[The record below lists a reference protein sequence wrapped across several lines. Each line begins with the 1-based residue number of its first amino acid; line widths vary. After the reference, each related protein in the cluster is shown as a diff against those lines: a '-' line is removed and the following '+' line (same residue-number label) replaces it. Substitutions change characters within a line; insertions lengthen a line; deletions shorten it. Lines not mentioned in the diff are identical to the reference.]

1 MRSRGAVA
9 GGLAVLLVLVVG
21 VGFWQRGRLFGPSGP
36 SAESAATA
44 FAGAWQK
51 GSLTT
56 VAWDAPDQAK
66 AAAAFIA
73 VGAGMAATG
82 SDHPAVVRPGAA
94 ATSGDTASVPLAV
107 AWKITQDAHWSY
119 STTLRLHRVAGTWRV
134 VFDPA
139 TVAPGLVT
147 GQVLSAAATAPS
159 RADLLGAGR
168 APLVSQRPVVDL
180 GIEPS
185 RTKDLSATVMR
196 TVAILASVKVTIDG
210 AALLKRAQV
219 ASPHAF
225 VGVVTLRAP
234 VYQQVKAQLQP
245 LPGTVFVNGTLPLAP
260 TAGFAQALLGSAGPA
275 TAQAIANSNGSI
287 KAGDVVG
294 LSGLQAQFQ
303 AQLSG
308 QDGVVVTATTASP
321 SVSTS
326 PGSSAAPSPSSS
338 PTGSAQ
344 PDRVLFQVDPKAG
357 APLQLTLDPT
367 VQQAADTALQAATKP
382 AALVAIQVSTGAL
395 LAVANGGPTGA
406 AGYDRA
412 LLGRY
417 PPGSTFKI
425 ATALALL
432 RQGVTA
438 SEPVLCPPS
447 VTISGKKFSNAEHE
461 QFGSVPF
468 ATDFAQSCN
477 TAFVGSAGKVS
488 AAQLHTAATDVG
500 YRSFSLGTPSAVA
513 QAPATNDPVG
523 HAAAM
528 IGQGEVLA
536 TPLTVAVSAA
546 SVAAGRSLTPYLL
559 AGAAPAAG
567 PALDQGRID
576 VLRQLMRGVVTGGTG
591 TALKSVPGGPV
602 FGKTGTAE
610 YGNAVPPRTHAWFA
624 GYQGDV
630 AFAVLVEDGG
640 FGAQAAAP
648 LVASFLT
655 LLAHH

>member
-1 MRSRGAVA
+1 M
-9 GGLAVLLVLVVG
+9 
-21 VGFWQRGRLFGPSGP
+21 
-36 SAESAATA
+36 
-44 FAGAWQK
+44 
-51 GSLTT
+51 
-56 VAWDAPDQAK
+56 
-66 AAAAFIA
+66 
-73 VGAGMAATG
+73 
-82 SDHPAVVRPGAA
+82 
-94 ATSGDTASVPLAV
+94 
-107 AWKITQDAHWSY
+107 
-119 STTLRLHRVAGTWRV
+119 
-134 VFDPA
+134 
-139 TVAPGLVT
+139 
-147 GQVLSAAATAPS
+147 
-159 RADLLGAGR
+159 
-168 APLVSQRPVVDL
+168 
-180 GIEPS
+180 
-185 RTKDLSATVMR
+185 
-196 TVAILASVKVTIDG
+196 
-210 AALLKRAQV
+210 
-219 ASPHAF
+219 
-225 VGVVTLRAP
+225 
-234 VYQQVKAQLQP
+234 
-245 LPGTVFVNGTLPLAP
+245 
-260 TAGFAQALLGSAGPA
+260 
-275 TAQAIANSNGSI
+275 
-287 KAGDVVG
+287 VG
-294 LSGLQAQFQ
+294 LSGLQAQFP

-308 QDGVVVTATTASP
+308 QDGVVVTVTTASP
-321 SVSTS
+321 SLSTS

-338 PTGSAQ
+338 PTGSGQ

-367 VQQAADTALQAATKP
+367 VQQAADTALEAATKP

-395 LAVANGGPTGA
+395 LAVANGGPTGS

-438 SEPVLCPPS
+438 TEPLLCPAS

-468 ATDFAQSCN
+468 AADFAQSCN

-488 AAQLHTAATDVG
+488 AAQLRKAATDVG
-500 YRSFSLGTPSAVA
+500 YRSSSLVTPSAVA

-559 AGAAPAAG
+559 AGAPPAAD

-576 VLRQLMRGVVTGGTG
+576 VLRQLMRAVVTGGTG

-602 FGKTGTAE
+602 YGKTGTAE

-648 LVASFLT
+648 LPASFLT